1 MVTQKQSPSLSCKP
15 CGFHPIH
22 RHSSTSMET
31 HLKPLH
37 PTGKSDG
44 DLKSLHFLSPFYSL
58 KRNKT
63 THPRFHTL
71 LGEITIV
78 SHAVT
83 APENPGA
90 RLHRA
95 AATALSLQMPCF
107 STSGAIRLRSEN
119 WVTLLFCCC

>member
-1 MVTQKQSPSLSCKP
+1 M
-15 CGFHPIH
+15 
-22 RHSSTSMET
+22 
-31 HLKPLH
+31 
-37 PTGKSDG
+37 
-44 DLKSLHFLSPFYSL
+44 

-63 THPRFHTL
+63 SHPRFHTL

-83 APENPGA
+83 APENPGG

-107 STSGAIRLRSEN
+107 STSGAMRSSDLKIGSLYFFAVVKNSFFEILKDMKIG
-119 WVTLLFCCC
+119 LLNLKNLKDI